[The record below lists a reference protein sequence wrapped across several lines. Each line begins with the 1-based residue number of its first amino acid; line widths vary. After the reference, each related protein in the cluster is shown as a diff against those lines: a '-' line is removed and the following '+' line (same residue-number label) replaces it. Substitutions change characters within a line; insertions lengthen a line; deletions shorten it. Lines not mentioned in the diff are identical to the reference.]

1 MWHAFITPVPQT
13 ALKHRKCDCSCFHFL
28 PCHLFLLSTLP
39 VLPSDACFQTD
50 GVFPQKM
57 RGGDWPARE
66 ADEWDL
72 SLHKVHQDV
81 LLGGFLCTKYSQ
93 WVAVPN
99 DSAGSRYTDHLVLL
113 WTAFRFFRGF
123 FLNSQLPQEKGLPHL
138 NTYPLL
144 RMTDELAS
152 LSPEIRLILF
162 VNWQDNPDPKSIF
175 ISVLCLSQSLVP
187 PL

>member
-1 MWHAFITPVPQT
+1 MHLSPRSPQT

-28 PCHLFLLSTLP
+28 PCHLFLLSSLP

-57 RGGDWPARE
+57 RGGDWPPRE
-66 ADEWDL
+66 ADERDL

-99 DSAGSRYTDHLVLL
+99 DSAVTLIISCCSGLL
-113 WTAFRFFRGF
+113 ASGF
-123 FLNSQLPQEKGLPHL
+123 LGFSFHSQLPQEKGLPHL
-138 NTYPLL
+138 NTYTPLL
-144 RMTDELAS
+144 QMTD
-152 LSPEIRLILF
+152 
-162 VNWQDNPDPKSIF
+162 
-175 ISVLCLSQSLVP
+175 
-187 PL
+187 